1 MDSTVNVL
9 VDGGGNDDRC
19 SCRPRRRKWRK
30 VVVEIEVAFC
40 AMEREC
46 LLPPWYLLVYLL
58 ECCC

>member
-1 MDSTVNVL
+1 
-9 VDGGGNDDRC
+9 
-19 SCRPRRRKWRK
+19 